1 MPSAVADMPR
11 TFEAEAPM
19 NAGAP
24 LSGKRKARMVV
35 GKQLIGGRKYEQD
48 PEHFGNE

>member
-1 MPSAVADMPR
+1 MSR
-11 TFEAEAPM
+11 TFEPKAPI

-24 LSGKRKARMVV
+24 FSGRRNARMVG

-48 PEHFGNE
+48 PENFGNE